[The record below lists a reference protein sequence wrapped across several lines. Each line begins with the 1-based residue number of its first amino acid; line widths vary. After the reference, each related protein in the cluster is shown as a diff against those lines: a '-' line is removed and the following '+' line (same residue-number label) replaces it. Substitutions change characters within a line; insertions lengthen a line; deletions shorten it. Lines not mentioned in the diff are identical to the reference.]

1 MLGLSFFVKEETMK
15 EDNIIFTFEID
26 GMQMPFR
33 CDYKTDGNYWKAVYK
48 WNRLIK
54 EAENSRHV

>member
-1 MLGLSFFVKEETMK
+1 MK